1 MKYHLTMKNR
11 ILELIICLSL
21 ITLMGCSPVKIY
33 SNPELTKKS
42 GIKVYTVKPFLK
54 LERDNEGSIVKADVI
69 YLPDLAN
76 PQYMAIKNGPGS
88 RKVDLKLTDGC
99 ISTFGFSSDTKIDD
113 YINALSALLSKGT
126 YAVTNLDALKVPQGT
141 KAVPNRVEL
150 YEVVMRRDSTFLR
163 EVIIDIE

>member
-1 MKYHLTMKNR
+1 MKNR

-21 ITLMGCSPVKIY
+21 LTLMGCSPVKIY

-42 GIKVYTVKPFLK
+42 GLKVYTVKPFLK

-88 RKVDLKLTDGC
+88 KKVDLKLTDGC

-126 YAVTNLDALKVPQGT
+126 YAVTNLDALKVTQGT
-141 KAVPNRVEL
+141 KTMPNMVEL
-150 YEVVMRRDSTFLR
+150 YEIVMKRDTTFLR
-163 EVIIDIE
+163 EVILDIE

>member
-1 MKYHLTMKNR
+1 MKNR

-21 ITLMGCSPVKIY
+21 LTLMGCSPVKIY

-88 RKVDLKLTDGC
+88 RKVDVKLTDGC
-99 ISTFGFSSDTKIDD
+99 ISTFGFSSDTKIDE
-113 YINALSALLSKGT
+113 YIDALSALLSKGT
-126 YAVTNLDALKVPQGT
+126 YAVTNLDALKVPQGAKT
-141 KAVPNRVEL
+141 MPNMVEL
-150 YEVVMRRDSTFLR
+150 YEIVMKRDTTFLR
-163 EVIIDIE
+163 EVILDIE

>member
-1 MKYHLTMKNR
+1 MKNR

-21 ITLMGCSPVKIY
+21 LTLNNCSPVKIY
-33 SNPELTKKS
+33 SNPELKKKS
-42 GIKVYTVKPFLK
+42 GIKFYTVKPFLK
-54 LERDNEGSIVKADVI
+54 VERDNETGNIVKADVI

-99 ISTFGFSSDTKIDD
+99 ISTLGFSSDTKIDD

-126 YAVTNLDALKVPQGT
+126 YAVTNLDALKVPPGT
-141 KAVPNRVEL
+141 KAIPNMVEL
-150 YEVVMRRDSTFLR
+150 YEIVMNRDTTFLR
-163 EVIIDIE
+163 EVILDIE

>member
-1 MKYHLTMKNR
+1 MKNR

-21 ITLMGCSPVKIY
+21 LTLMGCSPVKIY

-126 YAVTNLDALKVPQGT
+126 YAVTNLDALKVPQGAKT
-141 KAVPNRVEL
+141 MPNMVEL
-150 YEVVMRRDSTFLR
+150 YEIVMKRDTTFLR
-163 EVIIDIE
+163 EVILDIE

>member
-1 MKYHLTMKNR
+1 MKNK
-11 ILELIICLSL
+11 ILTLIICVIL
-21 ITLMGCSPVKIY
+21 ITLSGCSPVKIY

-42 GIKVYTVKPFLK
+42 GIKFYTVKPFLQI
-54 LERDNEGSIVKADVI
+54 ERDYETGEIVKTNVL

-99 ISTFGFSSDTKIDD
+99 ISTLGFSSDTKIDD

-126 YAVTNLDALKVPQGT
+126 YAVTNLDALKVPPAT
-141 KAVPNRVEL
+141 KALPNTVEL
-150 YEVVMRRDSTFLR
+150 YEIIMNADSTTLR
-163 EVIIDIE
+163 EVLIDIE